1 VSDPLVSDPL
11 VSAATAPVAAIEG
24 RAISVQLDGRPI
36 LVDVDVVVPHGSWT
50 SIIGPN
56 GSGKTTLLRALAGLV
71 TYSGTVTIDGRDATS
86 LSAVERA
93 HRVALVPQLPIIP
106 PGFSVADYVM
116 LGRTPHRSAL
126 SSTTVR
132 DTNAVAWAI
141 ERMELVRYVDRPVER
156 LSGGERQRCVIARA
170 LAQQASIVLLDEP
183 TSALDIGRIG
193 DLLALLD
200 DLRATCELTV
210 VTTMHDLTVA
220 GRGATNV
227 VLLHQGSVAARGTPD
242 DVLHEDLLRRVYGPG
257 VRVIDIAGERIVL
270 PH

>member
-1 VSDPLVSDPL
+1 MSVTTPI
-11 VSAATAPVAAIEG
+11 AAAIEG
-24 RAISVQLDGRPI
+24 RSITVRLDDRSV
-36 LVDVDVVVPHGSWT
+36 LVDVDLVVPHGSWT

-71 TYSGTVTIDGRDATS
+71 PYSGSIAIGGTDAAALTP
-86 LSAVERA
+86 VQRA
-93 HRVALVPQLPIIP
+93 QRLALVPQLPVIP

-116 LGRTPHRSAL
+116 LGRTPHRGAL
-126 SSTTVR
+126 SSQTVR
-132 DTNAVAWAI
+132 DRNAVAWAI
-141 ERMELVRYVDRPVER
+141 ERMELLRYVDRPVER

-193 DLLALLD
+193 ELLHLLD

-227 VLLHQGSVAARGTPD
+227 VLLHQGSVAACGTPD
-242 DVLHEDLLRRVYGPG
+242 DVLEEELLRRVYGPG